1 MNGANDRKFPNYNN
15 RIALYHNKVGLLL
28 CAITKKRVYILNDN
42 ELVLKNLACHC
53 LNMLK

>member
-28 CAITKKRVYILNDN
+28 CAITKKRVYILYDN
-42 ELVLKNLACHC
+42 EYVLKKLACHC